1 MWYDAQPSALRQAV
15 QISLE
20 SYHSGEEYH
29 EHQECLNIYCC

>member
-15 QISLE
+15 QLSLE

-29 EHQECLNIYCC
+29 EHQ